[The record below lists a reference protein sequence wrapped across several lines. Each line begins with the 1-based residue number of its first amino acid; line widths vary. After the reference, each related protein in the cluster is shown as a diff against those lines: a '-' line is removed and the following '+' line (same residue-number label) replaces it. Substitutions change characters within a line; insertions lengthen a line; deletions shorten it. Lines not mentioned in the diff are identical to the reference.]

1 MAVYSFSTLFFKEE
15 MYFYFIFN
23 SLDIPARCCC
33 FFSSVD
39 VLGCPI
45 EGEGKEKRLGTPK
58 YGRQSIGGEKIKKN
72 FNSTLSRLFS
82 EFLCSSPSA

>member
-1 MAVYSFSTLFFKEE
+1 MAVQFLCVVFLKKKCLFILFL
-15 MYFYFIFN
+15 IVSI
-23 SLDIPARCCC
+23 SLRCCC

-45 EGEGKEKRLGTPK
+45 EGEGREKRLGTPK

>member
-1 MAVYSFSTLFFKEE
+1 VPSVVVVV
-15 MYFYFIFN
+15 
-23 SLDIPARCCC
+23 
-33 FFSSVD
+33 FSSVD

-45 EGEGKEKRLGTPK
+45 EGEGREKRLGTPK

-82 EFLCSSPSA
+82 EFLCVSPSA

>member
-1 MAVYSFSTLFFKEE
+1 
-15 MYFYFIFN
+15 
-23 SLDIPARCCC
+23 
-33 FFSSVD
+33 
-39 VLGCPI
+39 LGCPI

-82 EFLCSSPSA
+82 EFLCFSPSA